1 MIKILKHFPNS
12 LALAMLFVALL
23 GGIYGVNFSN
33 KLAVCSP
40 FFVSSLLITL
50 IMSKKFDAKTTWVAT
65 LLCIALNLA
74 FYWASFRWV
83 HIFSFIGILG
93 AVHVSIRL
101 FSLLRPLTSFPI
113 RVFASLSC
121 GVIIDAIA
129 MLPWEIY
136 MFTSPR
142 LWDVISRS
150 VFYKFSYVFLVSL
163 CLGFIYV
170 YKNKRQK
177 SYKITAAVNS

>member
-1 MIKILKHFPNS
+1 MIKTLKQFPNS
-12 LALAMLFVALL
+12 LVLAVLFIALV

-40 FFVSSLLITL
+40 FFVSSLLIAL
-50 IMSKKFDAKTTWVAT
+50 IIAEKFDTKVTWATT
-65 LLCIALNLA
+65 LLCITLNMA
-74 FYWASFRWV
+74 FYWPSFRWV

-93 AVHVSIRL
+93 AVHVNTRV
-101 FSLLRPLTSFPI
+101 FSLLRPLTSLPI
-113 RVFASLSC
+113 RIFASLSC
-121 GVIIDAIA
+121 GIIIDAVA

-136 MFTSPR
+136 TFTSPR

-150 VFYKFSYVFLVSL
+150 VLYKFSYVFLVSL
-163 CLGFIYV
+163 CLGFIYA

-177 SYKITAAVNS
+177 KYKVAAAVNS

>member
-1 MIKILKHFPNS
+1 MIKNRKHFSNS
-12 LALAMLFVALL
+12 LVLVMLFVALF

-50 IMSKKFDAKTTWVAT
+50 IMAKKFDTKVTWATT
-65 LLCIALNLA
+65 LLCITLNMA
-74 FYWASFRWV
+74 VCWPSFRWV

-93 AVHVSIRL
+93 AVHVSTRL
-101 FSLLRPLTSFPI
+101 FSILRPLTSLPM

-121 GVIIDAIA
+121 GVIIDAVA

-136 MFTSPR
+136 TFTSPR

-163 CLGFIYV
+163 CLGCIYV
-170 YKNKRQK
+170 YKNKRETK
-177 SYKITAAVNS
+177 YKIAAATNS